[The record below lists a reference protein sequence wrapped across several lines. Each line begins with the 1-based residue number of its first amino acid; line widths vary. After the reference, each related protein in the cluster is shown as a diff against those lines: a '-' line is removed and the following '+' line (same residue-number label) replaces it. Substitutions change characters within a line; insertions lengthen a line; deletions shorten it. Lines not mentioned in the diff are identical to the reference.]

1 MYCKGIFSEFRDWN
15 LFAQDIA
22 QWWATVVE
30 LRVTW
35 NGDNFLNN

>member
-1 MYCKGIFSEFRDWN
+1 MYRKGIFSEVGDWI

-22 QWWATVVE
+22 QWWAAEVE

-35 NGDNFLNN
+35 NAERCLKN